1 MRVPIIAGN
10 WKMHKTVA
18 ESVDFVKKVKD
29 QLPPAKQLET
39 ALDSFSGDS
48 LRSILTAQP

>member
-39 ALDSFSGDS
+39 ALAGPTLS
-48 LRSILTAQP
+48 LVSMK